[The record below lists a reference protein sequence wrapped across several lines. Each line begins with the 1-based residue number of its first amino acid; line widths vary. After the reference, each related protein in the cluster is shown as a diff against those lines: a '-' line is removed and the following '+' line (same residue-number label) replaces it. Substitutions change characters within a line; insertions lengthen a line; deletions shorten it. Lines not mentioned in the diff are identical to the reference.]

1 MVILALADYH
11 RRRLRI
17 SNPIECGIQKEL
29 KRRTR
34 KVRVF
39 PNTETLNPL
48 ASAVLVKID
57 EKWVAAKK

>member
-1 MVILALADYH
+1 MVILALANYH

-17 SNPIECGIQKEL
+17 SNPIERGIQEKL

-39 PNTETLNPL
+39 PNIETLNPL

-57 EKWVAAKK
+57 DKWVAAKK